1 VTHDLP
7 IDPALQS
14 LLDASRAER
23 DRRAANY
30 PHVQRTA
37 PHAAGRPLS
46 PSTAA
51 AAILLPTSNKAD
63 AVGDQL
69 KEFV

>member
-46 PSTAA
+46 P
-51 AAILLPTSNKAD
+51 PT
-63 AVGDQL
+63 
-69 KEFV
+69 EFTNSQMLAEASEESI